1 MGAGMRAGPVTEHH
15 TTSIITACRSGLVPE
30 RLKVEV
36 LGRLRQLVPIDAV
49 WWATTDPATLL
60 FTQAYREGLPA
71 DTAPYFVDNEF
82 LAHDVNKWTELAAD
96 SVGVRS
102 LWQATGGRPEASGR
116 YRDLF
121 RPLGMGDELRVVLR
135 SGGACWGLLCLHRAA
150 GRPFTDT
157 EAGYLGRLA
166 PHLAEGLRAGLL
178 AASLQPDPERA
189 ELADA
194 PGLVVL
200 DHDGTPVAVTEAAQ
214 GWLDELGQPS
224 STRLPLPEEVYAV
237 AARLRRPGPDPS
249 ASVPRLRVRTRAGR
263 WVSLHASWLPAGAG
277 QPDRVAVILQ
287 PTAPAE
293 VAPVIMHAYGL
304 TEQERVV
311 TGLVCQGL
319 STGQIAARLVVSGYT
334 VQDHLKSVFDKTG
347 VRSRRELVA
356 TILRQHYLPPT
367 KQDRPVGPDGF
378 FA

>member
-1 MGAGMRAGPVTEHH
+1 MRAGPVTEHV
-15 TTSIITACRSGLVPE
+15 TTTIITACRSGLAPE
-30 RLKVEV
+30 RLKAEV
-36 LGRLRQLVPIDAV
+36 LGRLRRLVPVDAV
-49 WWATTDPATLL
+49 WWATADPATLL

-71 DTAPYFVDNEF
+71 DTTPYFVDNEF
-82 LAHDVNKWTELAAD
+82 LADDVNKWTELAAD
-96 SVGVRS
+96 RGGVRT

-121 RPLGMGDELRVVLR
+121 QPMGMGDELRVVLR
-135 SGGACWGLLCLHRAA
+135 TGGASWGLMCLHRAA
-150 GRPFTDT
+150 GRPFT
-157 EAGYLGRLA
+157 EAEARYVGRLA

-178 AASLQPDPERA
+178 VASLERDPEGA

-200 DHDGTPVAVTEAAQ
+200 DSDGTPVAITDTAQ
-214 GWLDELGQPS
+214 GWLAELGQQPS
-224 STRLPLPEEVYAV
+224 APLPEEVYAV
-237 AARLRRPGPDPS
+237 AARLRRAGLDPGGS
-249 ASVPRLRVRTRAGR
+249 APRLRVRTRAGR
-263 WVSLHASWLPAGAG
+263 WVSLHASWLPAGQG
-277 QPDRVAVILQ
+277 QPDQVAVILQ
-287 PTAPAE
+287 PAAPVE
-293 VAPVIMHAYGL
+293 VAPVIMRAYGL
-304 TEQERVV
+304 SEQERVV

-356 TILRQHYLPPT
+356 TILRQHYLPRA
-367 KQDRPVGPDGF
+367 KHGRPVGPTGF